1 MKNRLENLTRK
12 MEEAVKTAEKDIREE
27 CYQKMWKDYTA
38 THPRLSEKPEQRT
51 LLEQMLKLYIHIE
64 YDLWPKVKQL
74 FAGDIIKY
82 KQLAGIMLK
91 MMQQWDREMAKL
103 GFTYTAQAYIPA
115 EERKSYDPKS
125 VNRLQERVLELTK
138 EVKESIDEATALAP
152 LPTLLIKKKK
162 PEDQKGE

>member
-12 MEEAVKTAEKDIREE
+12 IEATVNAAEKDVREE
-27 CYQKMWKDYTA
+27 CYKRMWKDYTA
-38 THPRLSEKPEQRT
+38 THPRLNEKPEQRT

-64 YDLWPKVKQL
+64 FDLWPKVKQL
-74 FAGDIIKY
+74 FSGDIVKY

-103 GFTYTAQAYIPA
+103 GFAYTAQPYIPA

-125 VNRLQERVLELTK
+125 VNKLQERVLELTK
-138 EVKESIDEATALAP
+138 EVKESIEEATALEPIPNP
-152 LPTLLIKKKK
+152 LAKKKK